1 LTAQIGDKMDKNKAN
16 VPKIRFPGFNNS
28 WEQRK
33 LGEFL
38 FESLIPGTNGS
49 VANKLTVKLWGK
61 GVVPKNEKYRGSS
74 HTKYYIRHSGQLIY
88 GKLDFLHGAFGIVP
102 EELDGYESTIDAPAF
117 DISRD
122 INHNFLISLILR
134 KEFYLKE
141 GMIANGSR
149 RAKRIHEDTFLK
161 MTPFFPSL
169 QEQNKI
175 GDFFKQLDEA
185 ITLHQRK
192 LNHLQ
197 DKKKG
202 LLQKMFPKNGEDF
215 PELRFP
221 GFTDPWE
228 QRKLADGT
236 SKIGD
241 GLHGTPKFKD
251 TGDVYF
257 INGNNLVNGNIEITE
272 ETKLVSYIEQSDDD
286 KTLDDNTILMSING
300 TIGNLAW
307 YSGEKIMLGK
317 SAAFIKIRDFNKK
330 YIYYYLQTSTIHEYF
345 FNNLTGTT
353 IKNLGLKTIRET
365 IIDVP
370 SIGEQLKIGQFFEQ
384 LDHLITLHQRKLN
397 HLKEQKKSLL
407 QQMFI

>member
-1 LTAQIGDKMDKNKAN
+1 MTVKIGDKMDKNKAN
-16 VPKIRFPGFNNS
+16 VPKIRFPGFTDP

-33 LGEFL
+33 VKDIFKVTRGYVLAATETTDKKTDEMHYPVYSSQTKDNGLMGYYKDFL
-38 FESLIPGTNGS
+38 YENAITWTTDGANAGTVNYRDGKFYCTNVCGVLLS
-49 VANKLTVKLWGK
+49 DDGYANKMVSEALNNISWKHVSKVGNPKLMNNVMSEI
-61 GVVPKNEKYRGSS
+61 VVSLPK
-74 HTKYYIRHSGQLIY
+74 
-88 GKLDFLHGAFGIVP
+88 
-102 EELDGYESTIDAPAF
+102 TI
-117 DISRD
+117 
-122 INHNFLISLILR
+122 
-134 KEFYLKE
+134 E
-141 GMIANGSR
+141 
-149 RAKRIHEDTFLK
+149 
-161 MTPFFPSL
+161 
-169 QEQNKI
+169 EQNI
-175 GDFFKQLDEA
+175 ISDLLNRLDNL

-197 DKKKG
+197 DKKKS
-202 LLQKMFPKNGEDF
+202 LLQKMFPKNGECF

-228 QRKLADGT
+228 QRKLSDGT

-241 GLHGTPKFKD
+241 GLHGTPEFKD

-272 ETKLVSYIEQSDDD
+272 ETKRVSYIEQSDDD
-286 KTLDDNTILMSING
+286 KTLDCNTILMSING

-317 SAAFIKIRDFNKK
+317 STAFIKIRDFNKK
-330 YIYYYLQTSTIHEYF
+330 YIYYYLQTSAIHEYF

-384 LDHLITLHQRKLN
+384 LDNLITLNQRKLN

-407 QQMFI
+407 QQMFA